1 MENTNSRNWKCA
13 LAMLKELIGSNE
25 KPPATAYVY
34 FALLEIDDLSPSTR
48 QLWSDI
54 NFESGKLPDDQN
66 ESIIVEGM
74 VELAM
79 RVAAECGRVGSGK

>member
-1 MENTNSRNWKCA
+1 VASPFHLGGFLASDGIQPSRPSTR
-13 LAMLKELIGSNE
+13 LI
-25 KPPATAYVY
+25 
-34 FALLEIDDLSPSTR
+34 EIDDLSPSTR

-79 RVAAECGRVGSGK
+79 RVAAECGRVGSES